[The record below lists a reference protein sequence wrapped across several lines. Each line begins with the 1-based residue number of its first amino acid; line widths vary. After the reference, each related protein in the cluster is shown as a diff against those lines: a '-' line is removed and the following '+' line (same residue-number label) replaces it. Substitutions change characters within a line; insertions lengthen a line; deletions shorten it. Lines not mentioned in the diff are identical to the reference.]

1 MMNKWKKKVIKG
13 LINPI
18 NDEWKIIFDLLEIEA
33 KLRIINQYKDE
44 IFFNIIIIN
53 WVLMIK
59 KSLQLNFAILI
70 FL

>member
-1 MMNKWKKKVIKG
+1 M
-13 LINPI
+13 

-44 IFFNIIIIN
+44 IFFNIIIII